1 MKKEER
7 EAKSQQPGA
16 NDDRR
21 REPLQETLRK
31 YAEFLD
37 EHSGAFTALREDGLP
52 WGGPIHLCRGEL
64 KPDFCGAA
72 HGTRRAISSTVC
84 GAGDSAL
91 QAKVRCLCEALERH
105 SGIFRGDE
113 PRRVAR
119 YSEIA
124 EEAIHPDTLTLF
136 SESQYNNRDRWN
148 QREGR
153 YNWVPE
159 RFDAERS
166 IEWSPAWSLTRQR
179 VIHLPA
185 AYCYFGYP
193 FDLAH
198 DFCRPDSNGNAAGND
213 RNEATLHGFLELV
226 ERECVSVWW
235 YNRVRR
241 PRLDIESFGS
251 PCAAAVRNSYSAIG
265 RSIEV
270 LDITVHRDLPTFV
283 ALSRSDDPPQDDYIL
298 GFGADFDPQVALEK
312 SLMEINQFLPSILSN
327 RDPGY
332 FLSTENGQTNISFL
346 TADEELPATT
356 STNFAKQAAEGPQQD
371 LSSCIEL
378 VQSWG
383 LEMLVVDQTRQ
394 DVGLPVVKVVVPG
407 MRSWWARFAAGR
419 LYTLPVQ
426 IGWLEGPKTE
436 SELNPNHLIL

>member
-1 MKKEER
+1 MKKRER

-16 NDDRR
+16 NDARR
-21 REPLQETLRK
+21 RAPLEETFRK
-31 YAEFLD
+31 YARFLD
-37 EHSGAFTALREDGLP
+37 ERSGAFAALREDGLP

-64 KPDFCGAA
+64 KQEFCIAA
-72 HGTRRAISSTVC
+72 HGARRAISATVS

-91 QAKVRCLCEALERH
+91 QARVRCLCEALERH

-113 PRRVAR
+113 PQRAAR

-124 EEAIHPDTLTLF
+124 DEAIHPDTLTLF

-148 QREGR
+148 QREGL

-166 IEWSPAWSLTRQR
+166 IDWSPAWSLTQQR
-179 VIHLPA
+179 AMYLPA

-193 FDLAH
+193 FDPAH

-213 RNEATLHGFLELV
+213 RDEAILHGFLELA

-241 PRLDIESFGS
+241 PRVDIESFES
-251 PCAAAVRNSYSAIG
+251 PCAAAVRNSYLAIG
-265 RSIEV
+265 RSVEV
-270 LDITVHRDLPTFV
+270 LDITIHRNIPTFV
-283 ALSRSDDPPQDDYIL
+283 ALSRSEDPPQDDYIL
-298 GFGADFDPQVALEK
+298 GFGAHFDPQVALEK
-312 SLMEINQFLPSILSN
+312 SLMEMNQFLPSVLSG

-332 FLSTENGQTNISFL
+332 FLSAQNGQADMSFV
-346 TADEELPATT
+346 TADEKLPATT
-356 STNFAKQAAEGPQQD
+356 CTVFAKHVAQEPEKD
-371 LSSCIEL
+371 LLSCIKL

-394 DVGLPVVKVVVPG
+394 DVGMPVVKVVVPG
-407 MRSWWARFAAGR
+407 MCSWWARFAASR
-419 LYTLPVQ
+419 LHTLPVQ
-426 IGWLEGPKTE
+426 SGWLTEPKTE
-436 SELNPNHLIL
+436 NELNPDHLIL

>member
-1 MKKEER
+1 MKKGER

-16 NDDRR
+16 NHARR
-21 REPLQETLRK
+21 AAPLQETLRK
-31 YAEFLD
+31 YARFLD
-37 EHSGAFTALREDGLP
+37 EGLGVFAALREDGLP

-64 KPDFCGAA
+64 KQDFCIAA
-72 HGTRRAISSTVC
+72 HGARRAISSMVS
-84 GAGDSAL
+84 GAGNSTL

-113 PRRVAR
+113 PRRAAR

-124 EEAIHPDTLTLF
+124 GEAMHPYTLTLF
-136 SESQYNNRDRWN
+136 SESQYHNRDRWN
-148 QREGR
+148 RREGC
-153 YNWVPE
+153 YNWVPD
-159 RFDAERS
+159 RFDPERS

-179 VIHLPA
+179 VLYLPA

-193 FDLAH
+193 FDPAH

-213 RNEATLHGFLELV
+213 RDEAILHGFLEVV

-241 PRLDIESFGS
+241 PRADIESFES
-251 PCAAAVRNSYSAIG
+251 PCAAAVRNSYLAIG
-265 RSIEV
+265 RSVEV
-270 LDITVHRDLPTFV
+270 LDITVHRDIPTFV
-283 ALSRSDDPPQDDYIL
+283 ALSRSDDPPKDDYIL

-312 SLMEINQFLPSILSN
+312 SLMEMNQFLPSVLSG
-327 RDPGY
+327 RDTGY
-332 FLSTENGQTNISFL
+332 FLSAEDSQTDTSFL
-346 TADEELPATT
+346 TADETLPATT
-356 STNFAKQAAEGPQQD
+356 CTDFAKQAAEGPQQD

-407 MRSWWARFAAGR
+407 MRGWWARFAAGR